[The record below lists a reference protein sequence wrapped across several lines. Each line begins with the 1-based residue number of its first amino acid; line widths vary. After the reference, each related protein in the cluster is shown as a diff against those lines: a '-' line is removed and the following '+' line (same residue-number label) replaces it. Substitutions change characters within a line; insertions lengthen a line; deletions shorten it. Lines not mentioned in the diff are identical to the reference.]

1 MRELVVQRIP
11 IIASSTV
18 VFTVYEKTVFDLD
31 ARGGHST
38 ITTFDGH
45 EGWYGRLGTRRLSDE
60 INAIPVGEKRFEAVD
75 GWQRAQHQEAYEA
88 ILAVYPG
95 LKNDPT
101 ASYHSGEVSINS
113 GRRNGSD
120 NSPEFRVV
128 DACGMIPRVPS
139 RDEEALKSREAD
151 A

>member
-1 MRELVVQRIP
+1 MRELIVQRIP
-11 IIASSTV
+11 IIASTV
-18 VFTVYEKTVFDLD
+18 VFTVYEKTVFELD

-38 ITTFDGH
+38 ITTFDGL

-60 INAIPVGEKRFEAVD
+60 INAIQVGEKRFEAVD
-75 GWQRAQHQEAYEA
+75 GWQRAQYEEAYEA

-101 ASYHSGEVSINS
+101 ASYHSGEVSINA
-113 GRRNGSD
+113 GRRNGSGD
-120 NSPEFRVV
+120 SPLFHIV
-128 DACGMIPRVPS
+128 S
-139 RDEEALKSREAD
+139 EETLKVREAG